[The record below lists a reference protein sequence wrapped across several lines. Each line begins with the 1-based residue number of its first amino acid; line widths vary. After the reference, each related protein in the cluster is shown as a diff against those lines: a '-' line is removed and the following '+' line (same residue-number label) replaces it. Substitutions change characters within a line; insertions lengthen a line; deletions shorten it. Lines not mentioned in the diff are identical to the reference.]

1 MKKNKKMLCFLL
13 ASIIYPTNAHADLL
27 DEDASPI
34 SSDDKAEPDS
44 GKSSANVQNAPP
56 KKDVRPSDGGIS
68 PSKKTSVIPSKTDL
82 PKSKNSK
89 KNQAKSKEPVHFESK
104 GLKGLREKGLVEL
117 VDNVVVTQGDLRL
130 EADKAQVFFD
140 EAAHDVV
147 KVIAEGN
154 VKIFNIDENTG
165 EKLKAYGNQVVF
177 LNKERRVIMEG
188 NARLWRGDDSVIR
201 GKKITYEMDTG
212 WIRADRVA
220 GELSPSEKDKK

>member
-1 MKKNKKMLCFLL
+1 MSLSLY
-13 ASIIYPTNAHADLL
+13 AGSVRADLL
-27 DEDASPI
+27 DEEE
-34 SSDDKAEPDS
+34 SS
-44 GKSSANVQNAPP
+44 SSAPTKPETAPP
-56 KKDVRPSDGGIS
+56 QVPFT
-68 PSKKTSVIPSKTDL
+68 PSKPAKKSDQPREATGPSASRSSNAQAKSETS
-82 PKSKNSK
+82 KSKNGK

-165 EKLKAYGNQVVF
+165 EKLKAFSNQVVF

-188 NARLWRGDDSVIR
+188 NARLWRGEESVIR

>member
-1 MKKNKKMLCFLL
+1 MKKNKYYPYFL
-13 ASIIYPTNAHADLL
+13 IFFFFWTNSVQADLL
-27 DEDASPI
+27 DEEETPSLPV
-34 SSDDKAEPDS
+34 SSESEPSKDQAAPAKA
-44 GKSSANVQNAPP
+44 
-56 KKDVRPSDGGIS
+56 
-68 PSKKTSVIPSKTDL
+68 PSKKNPTSQQVEPNAKKASATQ
-82 PKSKNSK
+82 PKSEASKSRNSK
-89 KNQAKSKEPVHFESK
+89 KAQAKSKEPVHFESK

-117 VDNVVVTQGDLRL
+117 VDDVVVTQGDLRL

-147 KVIAEGN
+147 KVIADGN
-154 VKIFNIDENTG
+154 VKIFNIDQNTG

-188 NARLWRGDDSVIR
+188 NARLWRGEDSVIR
-201 GKKITYEMDTG
+201 GKKITYEMETG

>member
-1 MKKNKKMLCFLL
+1 MKKNKKTLCFLL
-13 ASIIYPTNAHADLL
+13 ASIIYTTNAHADLL
-27 DEDASPI
+27 DEEASTI
-34 SSDDKAEPDS
+34 SLDKDEPDS
-44 GKSSANVQNAPP
+44 GNPSPNGQKTPP
-56 KKDVRPSDGGIS
+56 KDVRPSEALPT
-68 PSKKTSVIPSKTDL
+68 PSKRASTAPSKTDL
-82 PKSKNSK
+82 TKSKNSK

>member
-1 MKKNKKMLCFLL
+1 MKKNKKTLCFLL
-13 ASIIYPTNAHADLL
+13 ASIIYATNAHADLL
-27 DEDASPI
+27 DEEASPI
-34 SSDDKAEPDS
+34 SSNKAEQDS
-44 GKSSANVQNAPP
+44 GKPSSNGQ
-56 KKDVRPSDGGIS
+56 KS
-68 PSKKTSVIPSKTDL
+68 PSKDARPSEAVTTPSKRVGSAPSKTDL
-82 PKSKNSK
+82 TNSKNSK